1 MHISIIRLLGRI
13 KGKRFTLGLGDSQ
26 AISLSC
32 NTGFQKETFSVSM
45 YRVCFVSAEVL
56 LCDVLF
62 CEIGYCCVV

>member
-1 MHISIIRLLGRI
+1 M
-13 KGKRFTLGLGDSQ
+13 LGLGDSQ
-26 AISLSC
+26 AISFSC